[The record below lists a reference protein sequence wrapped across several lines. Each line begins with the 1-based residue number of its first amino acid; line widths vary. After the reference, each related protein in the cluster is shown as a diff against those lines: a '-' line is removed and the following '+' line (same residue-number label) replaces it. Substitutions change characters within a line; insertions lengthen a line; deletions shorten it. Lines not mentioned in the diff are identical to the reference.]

1 MNCFQKS
8 YLWLLNTTELKKGDF
23 IGKLWIAFKNL
34 IFDYWTQPFSL
45 TQKTDSSCE
54 LLSKILSLTIEHNLM
69 QGWNSSIIV
78 VNCFQKSYLWLL
90 NTTCDRGDV
99 SCHELW
105 IAFKNLIFDY
115 WTQRLQEKHKLLLR
129 CELLSKILSLTIEH
143 NAVQVLPLEIRV
155 VNCFQKSYLWLLN
168 TTYWQFSAHPYCCEL
183 LSKILSLTIEHNAS
197 FSHCRR
203 YSVVNCFQKS
213 YLWLLNTTHSALL
226 LRNVLLWIA
235 FKNLIFDYWTQL
247 PFFSSVIKWCC
258 ELLSKILSLTIEHN
272 EKLQTEEPL
281 YVVNC
286 FQKSYLW
293 LLNTTM

>member
-1 MNCFQKS
+1 M
-8 YLWLLNTTELKKGDF
+8 
-23 IGKLWIAFKNL
+23 
-34 IFDYWTQPFSL
+34 
-45 TQKTDSSCE
+45 
-54 LLSKILSLTIEHNLM
+54 LSKILSLTIEHNL
-69 QGWNSSIIV
+69 WPRRCLLSWV

-90 NTTCDRGDV
+90 NTTATG
-99 SCHELW
+99 EAQTALALW

-115 WTQRLQEKHKLLLR
+115 WTQRCASPTSWDSS